1 MCIRTRS
8 RRAAT
13 MPDTVF
19 KATDVAKRSLI
30 PDTDALTSQKSAKL
44 PKLHA
49 KSESCARKPRCAS
62 RASQRRTEH
71 SVIERRRREKINDQ
85 LICLQCIVP
94 ACREQA
100 FACVQK
106 RAKST
111 TSPLFVGDDDNV
123 DRYISTHVVL
133 EKLCIISH
141 ALDYVME
148 LRAKLQVYERQGHD
162 HAARRGTGS
171 LDTIAQDSDV
181 HAYDDKNQLNPGY
194 KNETSP
200 HHTSKLAQIDSFT
213 PKPTA
218 AFDHPLHLDHDRLG
232 DGHLLRHA
240 NHHHHLLL
248 HNCPTPHVHVHDHV
262 THGAQIENVLSALDQ
277 DPSPKSPQHH
287 YHHFHHHH
295 KPGCRAWQQPW
306 IPWHVRA
313 SHIQTCRDAPKHAA
327 AAQDSLASSQH
338 RTFPNAWPLRYEH
351 HSWDRGPSYL
361 DTLCRP
367 KRDPVQHASIHH
379 HQST

>member
-1 MCIRTRS
+1 
-8 RRAAT
+8 
-13 MPDTVF
+13 MPDTVL
-19 KATDVAKRSLI
+19 KAADETKRTSI
-30 PDTDALTSQKSAKL
+30 PETDALAFQEPAKL
-44 PKLHA
+44 PKLRA
-49 KSESCARKPRCAS
+49 KSESCARKLRCAS

-100 FACVQK
+100 CACVQK

-111 TSPLFVGDDDNV
+111 TSPLFDGDGDDV
-123 DRYISTHVVL
+123 DRYISTHIVL

-148 LRAKLQVYERQGHD
+148 LRAKLQAYETQGHD
-162 HAARRGTGS
+162 HTARHETGP
-171 LDTIAQDSDV
+171 LGKIAQDSNV
-181 HAYDDKNQLNPGY
+181 YAHDDKNQLNPGY
-194 KNETSP
+194 KNETSH
-200 HHTSKLAQIDSFT
+200 HHTSKLSQIDSFS
-213 PKPTA
+213 PKQTA
-218 AFDHPLHLDHDRLG
+218 ALNHPLYLDHDRLG
-232 DGHLLRHA
+232 DGDLLRHT

-248 HNCPTPHVHVHDHV
+248 HDCPTPHVHVHDHV
-262 THGAQIENVLSALDQ
+262 THGAQIANMLSALDQ

-313 SHIQTCRDAPKHAA
+313 SHIQTCRDAPVHAA

-338 RTFPNAWPLRYEH
+338 RTFPNAWPPRNEH